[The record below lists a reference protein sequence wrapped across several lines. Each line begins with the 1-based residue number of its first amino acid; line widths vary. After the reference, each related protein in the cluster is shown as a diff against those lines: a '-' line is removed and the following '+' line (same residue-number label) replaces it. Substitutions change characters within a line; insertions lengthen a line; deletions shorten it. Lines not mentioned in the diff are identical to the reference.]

1 MFKRI
6 PKIVLFSKWKTTAS
20 PKRLSV
26 SAPLNLRRMK
36 FKNPMIRQLCLGW
49 TSLVLSMENVDL
61 ESFIPRF
68 LEGIFDPGILK
79 KVEKNMGFF

>member
-1 MFKRI
+1 
-6 PKIVLFSKWKTTAS
+6 
-20 PKRLSV
+20 
-26 SAPLNLRRMK
+26 MK

-79 KVEKNMGFF
+79 KVGKNMGFF